1 MSTAVLYD
9 PSAEDKGVD
18 GIVGLKFAQ
27 IACKNPCLLLLL
39 LLLLL

>member
-18 GIVGLKFAQ
+18 GIVDLRCAQ
-27 IACKNPCLLLLL
+27 IACRNPCLLLLRL
-39 LLLLL
+39 LF